1 MQPLAIAGR
10 HDSIEADSIVKSARK
25 ADPTLSL
32 GDSDSAL
39 EHPQAASDTGS
50 NEGLHH
56 TAPVLG
62 QQEAVAGS
70 LDHLSKNVM
79 AAANGGA
86 IDDPEQAFTQ
96 GEFTPTS
103 VHGLSSIT
111 TFAIAQQCFP
121 LELVK
126 HKQVILSLC
135 ADIDLLLLLLLVSE
149 LAGSGESLFPRFLA
163 QLNACGMLEVSLYP
177 YTCMQYPVVTCMH
190 CVHDK

>member
-1 MQPLAIAGR
+1 MQPSAIAGR

-39 EHPQAASDTGS
+39 KDPQAASDTGS
-50 NEGLHH
+50 DAGLHH

-70 LDHLSKNVM
+70 LDHLSKNVVT
-79 AAANGGA
+79 AAKGS

-96 GEFTPTS
+96 GEFTPMS
-103 VHGLSSIT
+103 VHGLSSVT
-111 TFAIAQQCFP
+111 MFAIAQQQLWSP

-126 HKQVILSLC
+126 HSK
-135 ADIDLLLLLLLVSE
+135 
-149 LAGSGESLFPRFLA
+149 
-163 QLNACGMLEVSLYP
+163 
-177 YTCMQYPVVTCMH
+177 
-190 CVHDK
+190 